1 MLRLSKSLRRSFS
14 SSAQDYQSFAYT
26 FETDWKQLANEKTE
40 TIIKSLESNLTEA
53 QKKRVDALAR
63 AYVSLNV
70 YELRYL
76 NQYTLDKCSVLPGM
90 SLMTMMTDWPSLQ
103 KAGTKEEIFNG
114 KDKGRR
120 R

>member
-1 MLRLSKSLRRSFS
+1 MIKLSKSLRRPFS
-14 SSAQDYQSFAYT
+14 SSAQDYQSFTYN
-26 FETDWKQLANEKTE
+26 FETNWKQLANEQTE
-40 TIIKSLESNLTEA
+40 TIIKGLEGNLSEA

-103 KAGTKEEIFNG
+103 KTGTQENIII
-114 KDKGRR
+114 
-120 R
+120 